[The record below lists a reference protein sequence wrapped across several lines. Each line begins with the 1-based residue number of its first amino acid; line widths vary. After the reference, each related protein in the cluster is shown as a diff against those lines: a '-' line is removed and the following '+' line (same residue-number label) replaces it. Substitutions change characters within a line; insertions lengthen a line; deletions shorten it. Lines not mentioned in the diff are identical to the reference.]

1 MTDRKTD
8 ITKKHPYT
16 PLPRSYKNQFSFSL
30 ACPSFIYPDHILPN
44 VSMLAPFVDEI
55 EVLIFESAPAKHL
68 PPENDIRQMAALAK
82 NQQIS
87 YNVHL
92 PTDVNIT
99 DAVPGRQKKAIER
112 ILAAA
117 DRARPLAPVTWTLH
131 LPFEENSTDTG
142 TVQKWQKRAIDA
154 LERLLVRSGIAP
166 RHISIENLDYPPEW
180 MEPVAEAMDVSV
192 CLDTGHLLEYNFDI
206 LETFELFR
214 PRITILHLY
223 GDVAA
228 GRGHLGLHRLDARH
242 VPAVSRILEGFCGT
256 VSLEVFSFNDLSKS
270 LPALEGLVS

>member
-1 MTDRKTD
+1 MTDPKTD
-8 ITKKHPYT
+8 TSGKHSYT
-16 PLPRSYKNQFSFSL
+16 PLPRSYKNRFGFSL

-55 EVLIFESAPAKHL
+55 EVLVFESTPADNL
-68 PPENDIRQMAALAK
+68 PPQDDIRQMAALAEK
-82 NQQIS
+82 GQLS

-92 PTDVNIT
+92 PTDVSIT
-99 DAVPGRQKKAIER
+99 DPDPDRQKQAIER
-112 ILAAA
+112 IVAAA
-117 DRARPLAPVTWTLH
+117 DRTRPLAPVTWTLH
-131 LPFEENSTDTG
+131 LPFEENSKDAG